1 MLNLLNTLYAGDY
14 GGAGFLALF
23 HVTFRPFRL
32 VTLLAIV
39 KRQSCGHSLSSN
51 SILKDLAYDFS
62 FTIPLCLLDPVIIIL
77 CYCLLKSWLNWYL
90 KVSFNNSW
98 VIDWKK
104 MNCVKVKNTTFIEY
118 YLLEVCLQIITAP
131 HVLIRDAFVADA
143 ILKVFLDGIVGQ
155 VDAST
160 DVIKY
165 K

>member
-1 MLNLLNTLYAGDY
+1 
-14 GGAGFLALF
+14 
-23 HVTFRPFRL
+23 
-32 VTLLAIV
+32 
-39 KRQSCGHSLSSN
+39 
-51 SILKDLAYDFS
+51 
-62 FTIPLCLLDPVIIIL
+62 
-77 CYCLLKSWLNWYL
+77 
-90 KVSFNNSW
+90 
-98 VIDWKK
+98 
-104 MNCVKVKNTTFIEY
+104 MNCVKGQNTTFIEY